1 MDDNISKGLF
11 GLNRKEVESYIS
23 DLKHGYEEELSK
35 QDEMLQTLKAENTKL
50 NERLNQFLNDK
61 REMEVAK
68 QNISDVLFKAEEQ
81 AKQIIEDAKTKA
93 EDERKELDVI
103 LEQEKEK
110 LIDAKLELAMLKDK
124 AREIMMKFTDDITKL
139 Q

>member
-1 MDDNISKGLF
+1 MEDNFSKGFF
-11 GLNRKEVESYIS
+11 GLNKKDVEAYIA
-23 DLKHGYEEELSK
+23 DLKKNYEDELSK
-35 QDEMLQTLKAENTKL
+35 QNEALRSMKEENLKL

-61 REMEVAK
+61 REMELAK
-68 QNISDVLFKAEEQ
+68 QNISDVLFKAEQQ
-81 AKQIIEDAKTKA
+81 AKQIVDDAKTKA
-93 EDERKELDVI
+93 DEERQELDVL

-124 AREIMMKFTDDITKL
+124 AKEIMMKFSDDISNL